1 MLVNSR
7 CIDSLRELIQ
17 IAREIDRRN
26 PSICRFTSERTL
38 YIGTKTFAH
47 VEEAKGIPL
56 AENLMHLAGVAKIQ
70 LIGHLLVVTR
80 TEDREWPDLAR
91 EIEAILTG
99 YLISDQV
106 LTREEVQEQMML
118 IGKNTKEKIQYLF
131 DTQIN
136 PGVAEHGGAVQIV
149 DIRDRNLYLRLHG
162 GCQGCGAADFTLRQN
177 IETIVRRAVPE
188 IDQIIDL
195 TNHSAGTNP
204 YYQGS
209 DSRMPSLN

>member
-1 MLVNSR
+1 
-7 CIDSLRELIQ
+7 LREHIQ
-17 IAREIDRRN
+17 IATEIDRRN
-26 PSICRFTSERTL
+26 PNICRFTSERTL
-38 YIGTKTFAH
+38 YIGTKTFTH

-56 AENLMHLAGVAKIQ
+56 AESLVQTRGVARIQ
-70 LIGHLLVVTR
+70 LIGHLPVVTR

-91 EIEAILTG
+91 EIEVILTA
-99 YLISDQV
+99 YLVSDQA
-106 LTREEVQEQMML
+106 LTREAVQEQMML
-118 IGKNTKEKIQYLF
+118 MGKNTKEKLQYLF

-149 DIRDRNLYLRLHG
+149 DVKDRNLYLRLHG

-195 TNHSAGTNP
+195 TNHRAGTNP
-204 YYQGS
+204 YYQKT
-209 DSRMPSLN
+209 DSRMPAVI